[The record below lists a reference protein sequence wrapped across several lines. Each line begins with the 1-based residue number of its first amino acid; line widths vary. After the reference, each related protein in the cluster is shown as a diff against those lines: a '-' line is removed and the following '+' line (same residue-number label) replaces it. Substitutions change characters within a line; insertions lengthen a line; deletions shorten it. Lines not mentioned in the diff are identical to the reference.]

1 MRPPHVVAFGG
12 GVDSTAMVIGLVQ
25 RNEPIDLILFAD
37 TGGERPETYNHIETF
52 SAWLKERG
60 YPGIITVW
68 KVKDGERLTLEK
80 DCLDHK
86 GLPSIAY
93 GFKRCS
99 DHFKIRPQNI
109 FLRNWQPAIDA
120 WEAGLKVVKYIGYD
134 AGETRR
140 KENAD
145 KRVDNKY
152 EYRYP
157 LIEWDWERE
166 ECLKTIA
173 EAGVPNPGK
182 SACFFCPSSR
192 PKEVVDLYEKHPNL
206 LERALQMEANA
217 DLRSIKGLGRQ
228 YAWRDVIWMH
238 KAQMDLPFGGFEKP
252 CECTE

>member
-1 MRPPHVVAFGG
+1 MMPPHVVAFGG

-37 TGGERPETYNHIETF
+37 TGGERPETYKHIETF
-52 SAWLKERG
+52 SAWLKKRG

-80 DCLDHK
+80 DCFDHK

-93 GFKRCS
+93 GFKSCS

-152 EYRYP
+152 DYRYP

-192 PKEVVDLYEKHPNL
+192 PKEVVDLYEKHPAL

-228 YAWRDVIWMH
+228 YAWRDVIRMH
-238 KAQMDLPFGGFEKP
+238 KAQMDLPFGGFERP